1 MSVAIIFSVNAEKE
15 LMKLPKLIAKR
26 IAEKII
32 EFSKDK
38 PPTKRAKKLNNHQSA
53 EYRYRVGY

>member
-15 LMKLPKLIAKR
+15 LMKLPQLIAKR

-38 PPTKRAKKLNNHQSA
+38 PPTKRA
-53 EYRYRVGY
+53 